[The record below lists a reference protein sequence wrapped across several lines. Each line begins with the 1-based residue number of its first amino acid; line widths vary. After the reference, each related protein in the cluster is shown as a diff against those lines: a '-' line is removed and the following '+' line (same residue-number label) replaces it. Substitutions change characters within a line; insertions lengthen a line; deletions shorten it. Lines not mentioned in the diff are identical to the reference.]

1 MARTR
6 TQRMIECLRAHLGTQ
21 VSAML
26 ASRLEGHL
34 TAAADDDQALRLATD
49 KIRVS
54 LRLFVDEA
62 LAEQIAEE
70 LLRLGRL

>member
-1 MARTR
+1 MVEHLNSRTAGR
-6 TQRMIECLRAHLGTQ
+6 

-26 ASRLEGHL
+26 AARLAGHL
-34 TAAADDDQALRLATD
+34 QAAADSDDALRLAVD

-62 LAEQIAEE
+62 LAEQVAAE
-70 LLRLGRL
+70 LAKMGKL